1 MMFWALAFSEYSI
14 NVSVPLNRL
23 METPSRCF
31 PRIGGTLAPG
41 LCPPLHLI
49 AFHGELH
56 PDDSRVVAPGPACA
70 RAPGPPPVP
79 PRTSSLPEDVESGRH
94 QFGHRLAGAP
104 GAPAAVGTGIRPVRD
119 ALRDD
124 RQLQVR
130 QCSVEGPLAQV
141 ASRAPGVRLRQGV
154 GGRQPWARP
163 RRRQTEDDVE
173 SWMAIHA
180 HQ

>member
-1 MMFWALAFSEYSI
+1 MMFWAFAVSEYSI
-14 NVSVPLNRL
+14 NVSVPLNRR
-23 METPSRCF
+23 MGTPSRCS

-49 AFHGELH
+49 AFDGELH

-70 RAPGPPPVP
+70 RARPPAGA
-79 PRTSSLPEDVESGRH
+79 PRTSSLPEDVEPGRH
-94 QFGHRLAGAP
+94 EFGHCLTGAP
-104 GAPAAVGTGIRPVRD
+104 GAPAAVGTSIRPVRD

-130 QCSVEGPLAQV
+130 QCSVEGPVAQV
-141 ASRAPGVRLRQGV
+141 ATRGPGVRLRQDV

-163 RRRQTEDDVE
+163 
-173 SWMAIHA
+173 
-180 HQ
+180 